1 VASGA
6 EVRKDARRMIRRLR
20 RDLLSSPTFVLVA
33 GRTIGLV
40 LAFAIPVVLARIFDR
55 AEFGTYKQLFLIYGT
70 LYGLAQVGMAE
81 SLYFFV
87 PGQGSRAGRHVANA
101 LLTLALAALAV
112 VSLLYLARG
121 AIADGLTNPDLAAY
135 LPLVGAF
142 LGFTLVSAAFEIVMV
157 SRKEHLPAAF
167 VYAGSDLLRTAMIVG
182 PAIALWG
189 LRGVLIGAATFAAIR
204 MTVML
209 GYLFREFG
217 RDLRLD
223 LTLWRSQ
230 LVYAVPFALAVG
242 VEVIQ
247 ANLHQYLV
255 ASRFDAATF
264 AIYAVGCLQIPLV
277 DLICTST
284 ANVMMV
290 RMAEEAGQGHKRDAL
305 ALWHNTTCRLAFII
319 FPLAAFLLV
328 AGRGII
334 VTLFTA
340 DYLASVPIFRIWCL
354 MILPATFTVDAVL
367 RVHARTRFLL
377 VMNLVRLS
385 VIVLLIGPFV
395 SAFGLAGAV
404 LITLAATMIVRAA
417 GIIKIARVM
426 NVGLAEVQPWRRLAG
441 IALQSAVA
449 AVPAFWVSQIAPW
462 PPFVVVAATAAVYAA
477 AYGGLWYMAG
487 LKTCT
492 TAGLKTSTTA
502 GLNPG
507 TTAALKTGLTA
518 NSPKE
523 IPSCA
528 ASQAS

>member
-1 VASGA
+1 
-6 EVRKDARRMIRRLR
+6 MIRRLQ
-20 RDLLSSPTFVLVA
+20 RDLASSPTFVLVA

-55 AEFGTYKQLFLIYGT
+55 GEFGTYKQLFLIYGT

-87 PGQGSRAGRHVANA
+87 PGKASQAGRHVANA
-101 LLTLALAALAV
+101 ILTLALVAVACVGALYAA
-112 VSLLYLARG
+112 RE
-121 AIADGLTNPDLAAY
+121 AIAGWLTNPDLAGY
-135 LPLVGAF
+135 LPLIAAF
-142 LGFTLVSAAFEIVMV
+142 LAFTLVSAAFEIVMV
-157 SRKEHLPAAF
+157 SRKEHRPAAL

-189 LRGVLIGAATFAAIR
+189 LRGVLVGAATFAAIR
-204 MTVML
+204 LTVML
-209 GYLFREFG
+209 VYFVREFG

-223 LTLWRSQ
+223 VTLWRSQ
-230 LVYAVPFALAVG
+230 LAYALPFALAVG

-255 ASRFDAATF
+255 AARFDAATF

-277 DLICTST
+277 DLICTSA

-290 RMAEEAGQGHKRDAL
+290 RMAEEKGQGHRRDAL
-305 ALWHNTTCRLAFII
+305 ALWRSTTCRLALII

-334 VTLFTA
+334 VTLFTES
-340 DYLASVPIFRIWCL
+340 YLASVPIFRIWCL

-367 RVHARTRFLL
+367 RVYAQTRFLL

-385 VIVLLIGPFV
+385 VIVLLIGPFL

-404 LITLAATMIVRAA
+404 LVTLAATMVVRAA
-417 GIIKIARVM
+417 AIAKIARVM
-426 NVGLAEVQPWRRLAG
+426 NVSIAEVQPWGRLAG
-441 IALQSAVA
+441 IALQA
-449 AVPAFWVSQIAPW
+449 AIAAAPAYWVSQITSW
-462 PPFVVVAATAAVYAA
+462 PAFVVVGATAVVYAA
-477 AYGGLWYMAG
+477 AYGALWYVSTQWTARRAG
-487 LKTCT
+487 LQTCAPDRAAA
-492 TAGLKTSTTA
+492 AGLKTSTT
-502 GLNPG
+502 
-507 TTAALKTGLTA
+507 T
-518 NSPKE
+518 SPKE
-523 IPSCA
+523 IPPCV